1 MTPYINIHTHRPE
14 ADTVS
19 VQNVRLQSPMPDLPT
34 EGLYTA
40 GIHPWD
46 ASVAQADW
54 LDIFM
59 SDPPGLV
66 AVGET
71 GLDFR
76 PEFQP
81 FEVQKE
87 WFEKQI
93 EIANRLHK
101 PLIIHQVHASNETM
115 DILGRHA
122 AVPVILHGFTG
133 SPELIRQW
141 LRRLPEVRFSFG
153 PTVMRSPKTQAAL
166 QFIAAEKPERFFLE
180 TDDDPDTGIREMY
193 KYTAGLWGW
202 EIDRLKE
209 CISLNFNNLFS
220 EITFL

>member
-14 ADTVS
+14 ADTIS
-19 VQNVRLQSPMPDLPT
+19 LLNVRLQSPMPDLP
-34 EGLYTA
+34 EQGLFTA

-46 ASVAQADW
+46 ASVAQEDW
-54 LDIFM
+54 LDIFRT
-59 SDPPGLV
+59 DHPRLV

-87 WFEKQI
+87 WFAKQI
-93 EIANRLHK
+93 EMANRLHK
-101 PLIIHQVHASNETM
+101 PLIIHQVHASNEAM
-115 DILGRHA
+115 NILGKLA
-122 AVPVILHGFTG
+122 AIPVVLHGFTG
-133 SPELIRQW
+133 NPELVRQW

-153 PTVMRSPKTQAAL
+153 PMVMRSPKTQAAL
-166 QFIAAEKPERFFLE
+166 LMIAAEKPERFFLE
-180 TDDDPDTGIREMY
+180 TDDDPNTGIREMY
-193 KYTAGLWGW
+193 KSTAGLLGW

-220 EITFL
+220 EITFP

>member
-14 ADTVS
+14 ADAVS
-19 VQNVRLQSPMPDLPT
+19 VQNVTLQSPVPDLPT
-34 EGLYTA
+34 QGLFSA

-46 ASVAQADW
+46 ASEAQTDW

-59 SDPPGLV
+59 SAPPGLV
-66 AVGET
+66 AVGEI

-76 PEFQP
+76 LEYQP

-115 DILGRHA
+115 DILGRQA
-122 AVPVILHGFTG
+122 TVPVVLHGFTG
-133 SPELIRQW
+133 GSELVRQW
-141 LRRLPEVRFSFG
+141 FRQLPEVWFSFG

-166 QFIAAEKPERFFLE
+166 QFIAAEKPECFFLE

-193 KYTAGLWGW
+193 HYTAGLLSW
-202 EIDRLKE
+202 EIDKLKK